1 MEQDEMRNKIN
12 EYIGSY
18 GCTPDQP
25 TTSSWQNFAESRLFL
40 RGYRSVSCR
49 RVSECGYLDKFA
61 VIRTFEQSEE
71 PCSLCRAFFRIPDTS
86 EIDMPIKLQHLLLE
100 KPSSS
105 YGCSPAI

>member
-1 MEQDEMRNKIN
+1 MEQDKMRNKIN

-18 GCTPDQP
+18 GRTPDQP

-49 RVSECGYLDKFA
+49 RVSECGDLDKFA

-71 PCSLCRAFFRIPDTS
+71 PCTERAGLFRIPRL
-86 EIDMPIKLQHLLLE
+86 K
-100 KPSSS
+100 
-105 YGCSPAI
+105 